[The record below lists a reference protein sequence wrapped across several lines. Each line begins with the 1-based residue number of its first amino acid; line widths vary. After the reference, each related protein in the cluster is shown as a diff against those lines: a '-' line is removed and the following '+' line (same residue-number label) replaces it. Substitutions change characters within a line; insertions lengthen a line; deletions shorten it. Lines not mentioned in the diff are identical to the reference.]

1 MRLKRAG
8 IVAVMALWMASS
20 ITFAQRAVE
29 PKASVKGNGSTAAHT
44 KAAADV
50 KSIEALTAQAMK
62 SVVVI
67 QHFGR
72 DGKED
77 GVGAG
82 FVISPDG
89 LVATSLHVIGE
100 SRPITVQFADGSQ
113 REIVEVHAW
122 DRRFDL
128 AILRVAGTPLPALAL
143 GDSDTL
149 KQGSPVLALGNPA
162 GLKHSVVQGVLSAR
176 REVDGNEML
185 QVAIPIEPGN
195 SGGPLLDLK
204 GRVQGVLT
212 LKSAVTANLGFAMP
226 SKLLQTLLDH
236 PNPVPMSRWLTIGAL
251 NARDWKPVFG
261 ARWSQRS
268 GRIQVEGAGKG
279 FGGRALCLSQK
290 PVPARP
296 YEIAVEVR
304 LDDEG
309 GAAGLVFASD
319 GGDRHYGF
327 YPSAGQLRLTRFEGA
342 NVYSWSI
349 LKQVP
354 SEHYQR
360 GEWNRLRV
368 RVEAERIL
376 CFVNEELVAESPE
389 DGWPDGGVGLAKFRD
404 TRAEFRNFQVG
415 TNVAGPSPQHGA
427 GALKDRA
434 RELEREAREL
444 RRQAAALHGEVVRQE
459 LVAALAGPE
468 ESIDLFHAA
477 LLVARLDNPEL
488 EIEPYRQQLAE
499 MAREV
504 RAKFSATADATARLA
519 ALKEYLFA
527 ENGFHGSR
535 SDYHSRANS
544 YLNQVLDDREG
555 LPITLSILFMELA
568 RGIGLNGV
576 SGLPLPGHFM
586 VRYHLPGEAE
596 QIIDPFHGGKS
607 LTRTEAQERVL
618 EATGEGFRELD
629 FRAATK
635 REIILRMLRNLLGG
649 LRGDES
655 SAEALRYLDAIL
667 ALVPD
672 GVSDRLSRARF
683 RLQAGNAAGAKADF
697 KWVLDHQPDGVDLE
711 RIAEIYRGL

>member
-8 IVAVMALWMASS
+8 IVAGMALWMASS

-29 PKASVKGNGSTAAHT
+29 PKTSAKGNGSTAADA
-44 KAAADV
+44 KAAADA
-50 KSIEALTAQAMK
+50 KSIETLTAQAMK

-128 AILRVAGTPLPALAL
+128 AILRVAGTSLPALVI
-143 GDSDTL
+143 GDSDAL
-149 KQGSPVLALGNPA
+149 KQGAPVIALGNPV

-226 SKLLQTLLDH
+226 SKLLQALLDH

-268 GRIQVEGAGKG
+268 GRIQVDGAGRG

-327 YPSAGQLRLTRFEGA
+327 YPSAGQLRLTRFEGP

-376 CFVNEELVAESPE
+376 CFVNEELVAESPY
-389 DGWPDGGVGLAKFRD
+389 DGWPDGGAGLAKFRD

-415 TNVAGPSPQHGA
+415 TNVAGSSPQHGA

-444 RRQAAALHGEVVRQE
+444 RRQAAALHGEAVRQE
-459 LVAALAGPE
+459 LVTALAGPE
-468 ESIDLFHAA
+468 ERIDLFHAA
-477 LLVARLDNPEL
+477 LLVARLDTPEL

-586 VRYHLPGEAE
+586 VRYHPPGEAE

-667 ALVPD
+667 ALAPD